1 MKDKL
6 GVLVVGQTPPPW
18 GGQAVIIQ
26 NLLDGDYDRIV
37 LHHVRMEFSES
48 LSQARKLAVGKIL
61 HLFELIA
68 KVLWARVRTRATVL
82 YYPPSGP
89 SRLPVFRDLV
99 VLPAIRWAFPH
110 TVFHF
115 HAGGISEHYITL
127 SRPLRFLARRAYF
140 HPDLA
145 ISSSDLNPPDAEFVR
160 AERTEIIPLGVADH
174 AGDGALHPHRGQGRP
189 KILFVGFLIE
199 SKGIFTLLDGAAE
212 LHKRGLDFEV
222 WLMGEF
228 ESDGLRDRFLAA
240 ARDAGIADRV
250 IHLGIRTGDA
260 KFQTYADAD
269 IFCFPSHFDSETFG
283 VVLLEAMEFSLP
295 VVTTRWRGIPSVV
308 AEDET
313 ALLVPIKDGVALADA
328 LQRLL
333 EDPALRDK
341 LGEAGR
347 ARFLERYEEK
357 RFLRAMEQAFV
368 DAAS

>member
-1 MKDKL
+1 MERL
-6 GVLVVGQTPPPW
+6 ARANSTS
-18 GGQAVIIQ
+18 GG
-26 NLLDGDYDRIV
+26 
-37 LHHVRMEFSES
+37 S
-48 LSQARKLAVGKIL
+48 
-61 HLFELIA
+61 FEL
-68 KVLWARVRTRATVL
+68 TT
-82 YYPPSGP
+82 
-89 SRLPVFRDLV
+89 
-99 VLPAIRWAFPH
+99 
-110 TVFHF
+110 
-115 HAGGISEHYITL
+115 
-127 SRPLRFLARRAYF
+127 
-140 HPDLA
+140 
-145 ISSSDLNPPDAEFVR
+145 AEQS
-160 AERTEIIPLGVADH
+160 H
-174 AGDGALHPHRGQGRP
+174 CC
-189 KILFVGFLIE
+189 
-199 SKGIFTLLDGAAE
+199 GAAE